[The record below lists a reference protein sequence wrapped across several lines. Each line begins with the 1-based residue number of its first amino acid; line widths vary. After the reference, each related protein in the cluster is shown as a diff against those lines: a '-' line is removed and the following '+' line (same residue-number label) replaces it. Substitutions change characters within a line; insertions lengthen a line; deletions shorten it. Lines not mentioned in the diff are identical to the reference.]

1 MYRERARE
9 HGYEP
14 SGAQLGWAMPVYV
27 ADTDER
33 AIEAAGAAAESLFN
47 VFLPQP
53 LEMLLPPGYTS
64 IASYKR
70 LLQMRKALTGK
81 PRSATMQGL
90 MESGTVVCGSPR
102 TVRDTISRMQDKTG
116 LENIIAMMQFGTMPD
131 HLATRNMELFAS
143 EVMPHFRN

>member
-1 MYRERARE
+1 
-9 HGYEP
+9 
-14 SGAQLGWAMPVYV
+14 
-27 ADTDER
+27 
-33 AIEAAGAAAESLFN
+33 
-47 VFLPQP
+47 
-53 LEMLLPPGYTS
+53 
-64 IASYKR
+64 
-70 LLQMRKALTGK
+70 
-81 PRSATMQGL
+81 MQGL